1 VGARGT
7 IIGAALFAALAVIG
21 GASSLACSYPGLDDL
36 EGPSVKAPS
45 RDEMPATDERET
57 KSGTLP
63 DTTGGGGDSSG
74 ADAGSPSAP
83 SRPDDAGAPPP
94 DASPPP
100 PPPKTG
106 AWVAVDGQ
114 DCAAVCE
121 NRGETNVPSPEG
133 AACTSGENIPQSA
146 LAAGITYNKCYP
158 SCNAHLAGPSPKSV
172 GGRCYADGQKRDNDA
187 SDTTRG
193 CFCL

>member
-1 VGARGT
+1 MRFNGARGRAVLVLL
-7 IIGAALFAALAVIG
+7 GAASAF
-21 GASSLACSYPGLDDL
+21 ACSYPGLDEV
-36 EGPSVKAPS
+36 EGPAVKAPG

-63 DTTGGGGDSSG
+63 STGGGDDRDSG
-74 ADAGSPSAP
+74 AASPSAP
-83 SRPDDAGAPPP
+83 GDRGDAGTRPAP

-106 AWVAVDGQ
+106 AWIAVDGQ
-114 DCAAVCE
+114 DCVAFCE

-146 LAAGITYNKCYP
+146 LTAGITYNKCYP

-172 GGRCYADGQKRDNDA
+172 GSRCYADGQKRDNDS